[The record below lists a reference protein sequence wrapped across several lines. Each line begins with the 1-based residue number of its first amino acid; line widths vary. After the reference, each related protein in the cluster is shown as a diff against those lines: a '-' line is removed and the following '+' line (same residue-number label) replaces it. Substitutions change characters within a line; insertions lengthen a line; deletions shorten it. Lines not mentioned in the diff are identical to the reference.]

1 MVQLLALM
9 KKNWIL
15 WKKGLLGSILEV
27 VVMLVF
33 AGLLVLIH
41 SLQENTDKAKTS
53 YLRAGVTYDLVPPA
67 SVAALPFPDD
77 FVAYHGLLKEFGKSQ
92 LVK

>member
-41 SLQENTDKAKTS
+41 TLQENIEKPTTS
-53 YLRAGVTYDLVPPA
+53 YLRSGQSYDLVPPA
-67 SVAALPFPDD
+67 SLPVLPFPANY
-77 FVAYHGLLKEFGKSQ
+77 VAYNQLLKEFARSR